1 MKKIELNKNIY
12 PSSQFK
18 DSVNTQFTELV
29 PQPDVTTFD
38 NSLATVDDFFIIYEN
53 LFYNIAKTGD
63 INSHEY
69 LIKKSTDYT
78 GYEAENTAIQPLLDE
93 IASLREENLELR
105 QQNIDLIQTSILS
118 NR

>member
-1 MKKIELNKNIY
+1 MKRIELNKRVF
-12 PSSQFK
+12 PKDQFEQA
-18 DSVNTQFTELV
+18 VNTQFTELV
-29 PQPDVTTFD
+29 SQPDQTFFD
-38 NSLATVDDFFIIYEN
+38 PSLATVEDFFIIYEN
-53 LFYNIAKTGD
+53 LFYNIPKNGD

-78 GYEAENTAIQPLLDE
+78 GYEAENAAIQPLLDE

-118 NR
+118 NS

>member
-1 MKKIELNKNIY
+1 MKKIKLNKKVFNK
-12 PSSQFK
+12 PRFE

-29 PQPDVTTFD
+29 SQPNETFFD
-38 NSLATVDDFFIIYEN
+38 SNLANVEDFFIIYEN
-53 LFYNIAKTGD
+53 LFFNIPKIGD

-69 LIKKSTDYT
+69 LIKKSTEYT
-78 GYEAENTAIQPLLDE
+78 GYEAENNAFQPLLEE
-93 IASLREENLELR
+93 IASLRQENLELR

>member
-1 MKKIELNKNIY
+1 MKRIELNKTVFSK
-12 PSSQFK
+12 PQFE
-18 DSVNTQFTELV
+18 DSINTQFTELV
-29 PQPDVTTFD
+29 SQPDQTFFD
-38 NSLATVDDFFIIYEN
+38 ISLATVEDFFIIYEN
-53 LFYNIAKTGD
+53 LFYNIPKTGD

-78 GYEAENTAIQPLLDE
+78 GYEAENTSIQPLLDE

>member
-1 MKKIELNKNIY
+1 MKRIELNKQVFSK
-12 PSSQFK
+12 PQFE
-18 DSVNTQFTELV
+18 DVVDTQFTELIS
-29 PQPDVTTFD
+29 QPDETLFD
-38 NSLATVDDFFIIYEN
+38 PNLATVEDFFIIYEN
-53 LFYNIAKTGD
+53 LFYNIPKTGD

>member
-1 MKKIELNKNIY
+1 MKRIELNKNVF
-12 PSSQFK
+12 PKNQFE
-18 DSVNTQFTELV
+18 DTVNIQFTELV
-29 PQPDVTTFD
+29 SQPDETFFD
-38 NSLATVDDFFIIYEN
+38 ASLATVEDFFIIYEN
-53 LFYNIAKTGD
+53 LFYNIPKTGD